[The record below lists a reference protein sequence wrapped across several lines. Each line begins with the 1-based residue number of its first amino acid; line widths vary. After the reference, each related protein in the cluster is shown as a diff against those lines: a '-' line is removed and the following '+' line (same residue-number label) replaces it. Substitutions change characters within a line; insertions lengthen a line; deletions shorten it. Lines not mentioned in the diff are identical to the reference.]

1 MREEA
6 SPLWASAA
14 KLLVVFT
21 IRSSNRSHHSAMAL
35 ALRGLGASLALSV
48 TVMFALMLM
57 PTRTLAQTTTTAGA
71 TADSARYT
79 RDPVVS
85 RRDLGFLALGAGL
98 SVIAQRH
105 DQVVRDGMRA
115 PGAQASGLRDGL
127 AEIGNPWG
135 APIVLVGSAA
145 MWWGGRFT
153 GHPDVAATGLRA
165 FETIFISGLITKQLK
180 RSFGRARPRV
190 SPTDAWNLEPW
201 QGFGPEDGDLESM
214 PSGHA
219 TAAFAFASAVTSEVR
234 HRAPEHARWVGATT
248 YALAATTAFARMH
261 VDAHWLSDVTAGAT
275 IGIVT
280 GIAVSRFHRTRPP
293 GALDRLLLG
302 RDAMGRTQVGVQ
314 FTWQ

>member
-1 MREEA
+1 MGPARCG
-6 SPLWASAA
+6 
-14 KLLVVFT
+14 
-21 IRSSNRSHHSAMAL
+21 I
-35 ALRGLGASLALSV
+35 GASLVLSL
-48 TVMFALMLM
+48 TFLLTPA
-57 PTRTLAQTTTTAGA
+57 RSLAQTAA
-71 TADSARYT
+71 AASAPVDSTVYT
-79 RDPVVS
+79 REPVVS

-115 PGAQASGLRDGL
+115 PGAQESALRDGL
-127 AEIGNPWG
+127 AGIGNPWG
-135 APIVLVGSAA
+135 APVVLVGSAA

-153 GHPDVAATGLRA
+153 GHPDIAATGLRA

-234 HRAPEHARWVGATT
+234 HRAPEHARWVGTTT

-302 RDAMGRTQVGVQ
+302 QDAMGRTQVGVQ

>member
-1 MREEA
+1 M
-6 SPLWASAA
+6 
-14 KLLVVFT
+14 VVAPCALGAF
-21 IRSSNRSHHSAMAL
+21 L
-35 ALRGLGASLALSV
+35 ALTAAFFF
-48 TVMFALMLM
+48 T
-57 PTRTLAQTTTTAGA
+57 PTRAIAQGQAATAAGP
-71 TADSARYT
+71 TADSTIYT
-79 RDPVVS
+79 REPVVS
-85 RRDLGFLALGAGL
+85 RRDLGILALGAGL
-98 SVIAQRH
+98 SVIAQRN
-105 DQVVRDGMRA
+105 DQVVRDGIRA
-115 PGAQASGLRDGL
+115 AGAQASGLRDGL

-234 HRAPEHARWVGATT
+234 HRAPRHARWVGVTT
-248 YALAATTAFARMH
+248 YGLAATTAFARMH

-280 GIAVSRFHRTRPP
+280 GIAVSRYHRTRPP

-302 RDAMGRTQVGVQ
+302 ADAMGRTRIGVQ
-314 FTWQ
+314 FEWQ

>member
-1 MREEA
+1 MREQA

-14 KLLVVFT
+14 KLLVVYML
-21 IRSSNRSHHSAMAL
+21 RSSALTCLAATALSLCWLGAAVGPTLVPTRAL
-35 ALRGLGASLALSV
+35 AQGV
-48 TVMFALMLM
+48 
-57 PTRTLAQTTTTAGA
+57 TTAA
-71 TADSARYT
+71 NSAPPDSTVYT
-79 RDPVVS
+79 REPVVS
-85 RRDLGFLALGAGL
+85 RRDLGYLALGAGL
-98 SVIAQRH
+98 SVFAQRH

-115 PGAQASGLRDGL
+115 PRAQSSATRDAL
-127 AEIGNPWG
+127 AGIGNPWG
-135 APIVLVGSAA
+135 APVVLVGSAA
-145 MWWGGRFT
+145 MWWGGRLS

-165 FETIFISGLITKQLK
+165 FETIFISGLVTKQLK

-234 HRAPEHARWVGATT
+234 HRAPQHARWVGVTT
-248 YALAATTAFARMH
+248 YTLAATTAFARMH

-280 GIAVSRFHRTRPP
+280 GLAVTRFHQTRPP

-302 RDAMGRTQVGVQ
+302 RDASGRTQIGVQ
-314 FTWQ
+314 FSWQ

>member
-1 MREEA
+1 MGPARCG
-6 SPLWASAA
+6 
-14 KLLVVFT
+14 
-21 IRSSNRSHHSAMAL
+21 I
-35 ALRGLGASLALSV
+35 GASLVLSL
-48 TVMFALMLM
+48 TLLLS
-57 PTRTLAQTTTTAGA
+57 PTPVFAQTVATAGTA
-71 TADSARYT
+71 TDSVVYT
-79 RDPVVS
+79 REPVVS
-85 RRDLGFLALGAGL
+85 RRDLGVLVLGAGL

-115 PGAQASGLRDGL
+115 PGAQESAWRDGV
-127 AEIGNPWG
+127 AGIGNPWG
-135 APIVLVGSAA
+135 APVALVGSAA

-153 GHPDVAATGLRA
+153 GHPDIAATGLRA
-165 FETIFISGLITKQLK
+165 FETIFISGLVTKQLK

-234 HRAPEHARWVGATT
+234 HRAPQHVRWVGATT

-314 FTWQ
+314 LTWQ